1 MKREIIY
8 KYTSYEDALKIIGNN
23 SIVVNNPLNYNDP
36 FDCII
41 DFDTIDEKKTID
53 LLIEVIFVK
62 EMFKLIT
69 SKEIKLKWHQKPII
83 WFDGLMYKFMLWGT
97 KKKRFYHSNPIFKMM
112 FQLII
117 TLASKNNEGV
127 KESIEIA
134 KTKFIEEVLPQIK
147 NIRNSALV
155 SCFSKKSNS
164 ILMWGHYGDKHT
176 GVCIG
181 FERPDNDF
189 YDLIYSKK
197 RTKFPLYDLACII
210 SSYILT
216 DENPDINDKNI
227 IKKGLQPFLTK
238 SNDWAYE
245 KEVRCLFSMKSSDQF
260 TSIGEG
266 KYLYIMPTSIT
277 EIYLGCKIDKDNK
290 ENITRIAKEKN
301 IKVYQYLASSD
312 KYELIVG

>member
-1 MKREIIY
+1 MNRELIY
-8 KYTSYEDALKIIGNN
+8 KYTSFTDALKIIENN
-23 SIVVNNPLNYNDP
+23 SIVVNSPLNYNDP

-41 DFDTIDEKKTID
+41 DFDAKDEKKTID

-62 EMFKLIT
+62 EMFKLINN
-69 SKEIKLKWHQKPII
+69 KHIKLKWHQKPII
-83 WFDGLMYKFMLWGT
+83 WFDRIMYKFMIWGT
-97 KKKRFYHSNPIFKMM
+97 KKQRYYHSSPIFKMM
-112 FQLII
+112 SKLII
-117 TLASKNNEGV
+117 ALASKNNEDV

-134 KTKFIEEVLPQIK
+134 KTKFIAEVLLQIK
-147 NIRNSALV
+147 SIRNSALV

-227 IKKGLQPFLTK
+227 IRKGLQSFLTK
-238 SNDWAYE
+238 SDDWAYE

-266 KYLYIMPTSIT
+266 KYLYIMPTPIT

-290 ENITRIAKEKN
+290 EKIIQLAKEKD
-301 IKVYQYLASSD
+301 IKVYQYLTSSD
-312 KYELIVG
+312 KYELLIE

>member
-1 MKREIIY
+1 MNKELIY
-8 KYTSYEDALKIIGNN
+8 KYTSSTDALKTLENN
-23 SIVVNNPLNYNDP
+23 SIAVNSPLNYNDP

-41 DFDTIDEKKTID
+41 DFDAKDEKKTID

-62 EMFKLIT
+62 EMFKLINN
-69 SKEIKLKWHQKPII
+69 KQIKLKWHQKPII
-83 WFDGLMYKFMLWGT
+83 WFDRMMYKFMIWGT
-97 KKKRFYHSNPIFKMM
+97 KKQRYYHSSPIFKMM
-112 FQLII
+112 SKLII
-117 TLASKNNEGV
+117 ALASKNNEDV

-147 NIRNSALV
+147 SIRNNALV

-181 FERPDNDF
+181 FERPENDF
-189 YDLIYSKK
+189 YDVIYSKK
-197 RTKFPLYDLACII
+197 RTKFPLYDLSCII

-216 DENPDINDKNI
+216 DENFDINNKNI
-227 IKKGLQPFLTK
+227 IKKGLQSFLTK
-238 SNDWAYE
+238 SIDWAYE
-245 KEVRCLFSMKSSDQF
+245 KEVRCLFLMKSSDQF
-260 TSIGEG
+260 TSIEEG

-301 IKVYQYLASSD
+301 IKVYQYLASND

>member
-1 MKREIIY
+1 MKKEKIY

-41 DFDTIDEKKTID
+41 DFDAKDEKKTID
-53 LLIEVIFVK
+53 LLIEVIFTK
-62 EMFKLIT
+62 EVFKLLT
-69 SKEIKLKWHQKPII
+69 NRSIKFKWPLKPII
-83 WFDGLMYKFMLWGT
+83 WFDRIMYKFMIWGT
-97 KKKRFYHSNPIFKMM
+97 KKQRFYYSNPIFKMM
-112 FQLII
+112 SKLII
-117 TLASKNNEGV
+117 ALVSKNNEGV

-134 KTKFIEEVLPQIK
+134 KTKFIEEALPQIK
-147 NIRNSALV
+147 SIRNSALV

-227 IKKGLQPFLTK
+227 IKKGLQSFLTK
-238 SNDWAYE
+238 SIDWAYE

-290 ENITRIAKEKN
+290 EKIIQLAKEKN
-301 IKVYQYLASSD
+301 IKVYQFLASSD

>member
-1 MKREIIY
+1 MNKELIY
-8 KYTSYEDALKIIGNN
+8 KYTSSTDALKTLENN
-23 SIVVNNPLNYNDP
+23 SIAVNSPLNYNDP

-41 DFDTIDEKKTID
+41 DFDAKDEKKTID

-62 EMFKLIT
+62 EMFKLINN
-69 SKEIKLKWHQKPII
+69 KQIKLKWHQKPII
-83 WFDGLMYKFMLWGT
+83 WFDRMMYKFMIWGT
-97 KKKRFYHSNPIFKMM
+97 KKQRYYHSSPIFKMM
-112 FQLII
+112 SKLII
-117 TLASKNNEGV
+117 ALASKNNEDV

-147 NIRNSALV
+147 SIRNNALV
-155 SCFSKKSNS
+155 SCFSKKNNS
-164 ILMWGHYGDKHT
+164 ILMWGHYGYKHT

-181 FERPDNDF
+181 FERPENDF
-189 YDLIYSKK
+189 YDVIYSKK
-197 RTKFPLYDLACII
+197 RTKFPLYDLSCII

-216 DENPDINDKNI
+216 DENFDINNKNI
-227 IKKGLQPFLTK
+227 IKKGLQSFLTK
-238 SNDWAYE
+238 SIDWAYE
-245 KEVRCLFSMKSSDQF
+245 KEVRCLFLMKSSDQF

-312 KYELIVG
+312 KYELLIE

>member
-1 MKREIIY
+1 MKKEIIY
-8 KYTSYEDALKIIGNN
+8 KYTSFEDALKIIGNN

-69 SKEIKLKWHQKPII
+69 NKDIKLKWHQKPII
-83 WFDGLMYKFMLWGT
+83 WFDRIMYKFMIWGT
-97 KKKRFYHSNPIFKMM
+97 KKQRFYHSNPIFKMM
-112 FQLII
+112 SKLII
-117 TLASKNNEGV
+117 ALASQKNEGI
-127 KESIEIA
+127 KDSIETV
-134 KTKFIEEVLPQIK
+134 KTTFIDEALPQIK
-147 NIRNSALV
+147 SIRNSALV

-181 FERPDNDF
+181 FERPDSDF

-197 RTKFPLYDLACII
+197 RTKFPLYDLACMI

-216 DENPDINDKNI
+216 DENLDINDKNI
-227 IKKGLQPFLTK
+227 IKKGLQSFLTK
-238 SNDWAYE
+238 SIDWAYE
-245 KEVRCLFSMKSSDQF
+245 KEVRCLFTMKSSDQF

-277 EIYLGCKIDKDNK
+277 EIYLGCKIDKYNK
-290 ENITRIAKEKN
+290 EKIIQLAKEKD
-301 IKVYQYLASSD
+301 IKVYQYLTSSD
-312 KYELIVG
+312 KYEILIE